1 MEISEDVSFRDS
13 YFYTNRVFVYD
24 MNKSIRNTGSTHRQQ
39 PPNFAAI
46 VAPTSAAAAKSPQ
59 TRIMQSKKPSSTL
72 SKSRDRDIKSKQFY
86 ADMLALKDKHLVRG
100 TSCSTIKSVEPV
112 DWATFSKLDARALKP
127 AQSPTRKHTTR
138 DNMNSVPHHQGDVPP
153 SVGTSVQPRKAAAVL
168 RSRENRNSTPTTL
181 INNNRR
187 ETYSPLSA
195 ALHLDRDKDE
205 TESEE
210 AAMRGFLFDPDQR
223 LTISSKDN
231 LFIPAFLVRHKSR
244 SLKRPPQF
252 PKPPQP
258 TTTPSRSKPNQ
269 SSPTTP
275 STAKTAT
282 PTVSRNA
289 QRLLKLQQYR
299 LQRQEAPNPDQL
311 EPPAELGYET
321 RPMSA
326 HAPFNLRDYIKPTGM
341 VTEKEETDDY
351 EKRMRS
357 LFLPSLF
364 AGDSVDDMKNNSAK
378 TRRVH
383 LVAEHASV
391 GDEPKGDVRKTVS
404 FQQDQPDT
412 SKPVPKEIPPAPTS
426 LKPPPPPPPPLIRPT
441 SSRGGVTVTNRPDS
455 SDMRRRLFLP
465 PPPTRRPVSGSRSGY
480 RPTNDDR
487 STSNAKL
494 YTGTAASSTRNGVS
508 DVYSSSGAG
517 NLPTLRRSNS
527 ARARS
532 ANLRKRKLSTAL
544 HKPIPIGRPNLTTL
558 ATVNGV
564 GTVVDEIPND
574 LSAPLL
580 RWELA
585 IYHVLKLNKTKKSVL
600 DDNAGGVSVAGGGL
614 SELTQTEIIQ
624 RAKRDRLDLVGALRV
639 KRIYEINVGS
649 REDKD
654 LDILDGIIGK
664 YHCFAKLSPVVRY
677 KLYNCCTIETHA
689 RGTVMIREGHQAR
702 FWYILLTGECLHQ
715 LRPDT
720 PMTVT
725 TRVSPGGSVGEFGN
739 LFGTAFANQETR
751 HLRATCLMRC
761 DFLRIEKADYLAI
774 SREAKG
780 LDSMVFEYFT
790 SVPAFFG
797 VEKSILNL
805 ICQRSIVRKFDV
817 DEVVLR
823 AGEPCSNVYFIMKGK
838 VRALHMVTFA
848 KRDAGLISVKRDRR
862 HKYILAPYKPPPPP
876 PPTPSSFLS
885 FSLQADKA
893 SNNSKPPPP
902 ITSGNSYLGP
912 NDEVVRELA
921 TVLDLTNGMS
931 FPPMRP
937 SKVVIEQQEL
947 ADAMAAAE
955 NAKNNARRI
964 SVMTPSSTRQMSM
977 LSTPT
982 SKQESNVIACPFHF
996 VVVDNKLEVIAISVQ
1011 DLREI
1016 LPPDTLRRVMEQRSL
1031 TDVSSQEI
1039 EERYLAALGWRN
1051 SDLDGARSLRID
1063 SFHNDGSWSNPV
1075 VKDKFKKRDEED
1087 PVLL

>member
-24 MNKSIRNTGSTHRQQ
+24 MNKSIRNIGNTHRQ
-39 PPNFAAI
+39 PPNLFTSS
-46 VAPTSAAAAKSPQ
+46 APTTAKSSQ
-59 TRIMQSKKPSSTL
+59 TPLLQSKKPSPAPPQ
-72 SKSRDRDIKSKQFY
+72 SRDVKSKQFY
-86 ADMLALKDKHLVRG
+86 ADMLALKDRHLVRS
-100 TSCSTIKSVEPV
+100 TSSSTVKSVEPV
-112 DWATFSKLDARALKP
+112 DWATFSKVEAGSTSLKP
-127 AQSPTRKHTTR
+127 AQPPSRKLATR
-138 DNMNSVPHHQGDVPP
+138 DNFNATPLRSEMQAGSGPG
-153 SVGTSVQPRKAAAVL
+153 VQPRKAAAVQL
-168 RSRENRNSTPTTL
+168 RSRENQNFTPTTL

-195 ALHLDRDKDE
+195 ALHLDRDRDE

-210 AAMRGFLFDPDQR
+210 AVTRGFSFDPDQQ
-223 LTISSKDN
+223 LSISSKDN
-231 LFIPAFLVRHKSR
+231 LFIPAFLIQHKSR

-252 PKPPQP
+252 LKPPQP
-258 TTTPSRSKPNQ
+258 ATAPTRSKPTQ

-282 PTVSRNA
+282 PSRNA

-299 LQRQEAPNPDQL
+299 QQRQEAPNPDQL

-364 AGDSVDDMKNNSAK
+364 AGDTVDDMKNNSAK
-378 TRRVH
+378 TRRVNK
-383 LVAEHASV
+383 VAEHSSV
-391 GDEPKGDVRKTVS
+391 IGDEPKGDGRKTVS

-412 SKPVPKEIPPAPTS
+412 TSKPVPKETAQAPTN
-426 LKPPPPPPPPLIRPT
+426 LKPPPPPPPPRIRPT
-441 SSRGGVTVTNRPDS
+441 SGRNMVTVSNSPNRPDS

-465 PPPTRRPVSGSRSGY
+465 PPPTRRPVSGSRGGY
-480 RPTNDDR
+480 RSTTDDR

-494 YTGTAASSTRNGVS
+494 YAAASNTRNAAS
-508 DVYSSSGAG
+508 DAYSSNGPG

-558 ATVNGV
+558 ATVNAG
-564 GTVVDEIPND
+564 GPVVDDIPSD

-585 IYHVLKLNKTKKSVL
+585 IYHVLKQNKTKKSVL
-600 DDNAGGVSVAGGGL
+600 DDTAGGSIGVGGGL

-654 LDILDGIIGK
+654 LDILDGILGK

-725 TRVSPGGSVGEFGN
+725 TRISPGGSVGEFGN
-739 LFGTAFANQETR
+739 LFGTAFANQEMR

-876 PPTPSSFLS
+876 PPPSSFLS
-885 FSLQADKA
+885 FSLNPDKA
-893 SNNSKPPPP
+893 SNKPRSPPVVL
-902 ITSGNSYLGP
+902 TGNSYLGP

-947 ADAMAAAE
+947 ADLAAAE
-955 NAKNNARRI
+955 NAKNRI
-964 SVMTPSSTRQMSM
+964 MTPSSTRQMSM
-977 LSTPT
+977 ISTPT

-1075 VKDKFKKRDEED
+1075 VKDKFKKRDEEE
-1087 PVLL
+1087 PVL